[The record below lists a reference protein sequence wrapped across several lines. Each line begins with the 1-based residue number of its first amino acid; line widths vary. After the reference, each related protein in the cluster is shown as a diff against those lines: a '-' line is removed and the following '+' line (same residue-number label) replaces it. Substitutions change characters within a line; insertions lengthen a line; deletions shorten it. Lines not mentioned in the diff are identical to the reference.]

1 MALSYVMKPRMVI
14 PLVFLSFHRITFGY
28 PRSFVGPYKFY
39 DVVFDSY
46 GKKML
51 WEFCLRL
58 C

>member
-14 PLVFLSFHRITFGY
+14 PSVFLSFHRITFSY

-46 GKKML
+46 EKNVVG
-51 WEFCLRL
+51 FCLRF